1 MEHVLKH
8 GAQQSRNRDQAMT
21 DKLSDVRRS
30 LQINI
35 HSEEQAT
42 NLAHKA
48 YKVLAPEA
56 AKTEKRLEDSF
67 RAIPV
72 ARKGE
77 TDQAR
82 QNAVNTIDEEITKSE
97 KAGRDGPRARAKP

>member
-1 MEHVLKH
+1 
-8 GAQQSRNRDQAMT
+8 MT